1 MRRLF
6 VLLLLGAGLLAPAAP
21 IIAVAD
27 DATGISQLA
36 GMLSGQEPASILAVV
51 AERFAE
57 ASQSEEALSFLNEA
71 ILGLNEIDPAEQ
83 GQQTFFVCVRAARI
97 AEIDPDLRHL
107 LSDCL
112 THADQ
117 AVSNAVAQGN
127 LTYELAALHIRLHE
141 VLLDFGFAGE
151 SRLALAFSVG
161 SVWQNLE
168 RNSRITLGR
177 RLIDA
182 LHRQE
187 DDAGAAQL
195 CLQTLDAVQDGNAQS
210 LNAIWAIVVPDFD
223 CLQRLPDDR
232 QDQLMQSL
240 IAVVDTLESPAGH
253 DEDVAEVAAATSYG
267 IEVGSLFPIAEA
279 LQAAGFPEDRC
290 PEGTALNCLIDL
302 ALAGAED
309 WEEYDLNLPLQI
321 YNLTLLAGSPD
332 QQVRARARFQQT
344 FVEVLRSSNRFS
356 DDPAEVAA
364 LNREVLV
371 NVSQL
376 QARDGQAQS
385 AANTYSS
392 AGSIPIGQRWQELS
406 SVIYIAEALA
416 RAGDIEQAV
425 NFFEHTWPWRTDIS
439 YLFGEAP
446 GQGDLLWSDFIRIAR
461 FYFAAG
467 YPDRGRQV
475 LVLGTQAALNA
486 GQIVAIG
493 QAQMAFGFTSDAR
506 DSFQLARVFSG
517 GVNREAMPLDI
528 TTLSAVSQFPSVAN
542 EVQLVPGY
550 MNEDDDLFWVSPQ
563 FILH

>member
-6 VLLLLGAGLLAPAAP
+6 VLLLLGAGLVTPAAP
-21 IIAVAD
+21 ISAIAD

-57 ASQSEEALSFLNEA
+57 ASQSEEAFSFLNEA
-71 ILGLNEIDPAEQ
+71 ILGLNELDPVEQ

-97 AEIDPDLRHL
+97 AGIDSGLRHL

-112 THADQ
+112 AHADET
-117 AVSNAVAQGN
+117 VSHAVAQGD
-127 LTYELAALHIRLHE
+127 LTYELATLHIRLHE
-141 VLLDFGFAGE
+141 VLWDFGFTGE
-151 SRLALAFSVG
+151 ARLALAFAVD
-161 SVWQNLE
+161 SVWPNLE

-177 RLIDA
+177 RFLEA
-182 LHRQE
+182 LHKQD
-187 DDAGAAQL
+187 DDADATQF
-195 CLQTLDAVQDGNAQS
+195 CLQILDAVQDGNAQS
-210 LNAIWAIVVPDFD
+210 LNAISAIVVPDFD

-232 QDQLMQSL
+232 HDQLMQSL
-240 IAVVDTLESPAGH
+240 IAVVDTLGSPAGH
-253 DEDVAEVAAATSYG
+253 DEDVAEVAAVTSYG

-290 PEGTALNCLIDL
+290 TEGTALNCFIDL

-332 QQVRARARFQQT
+332 QQVRARARFQQI

-376 QARDGQAQS
+376 QARNGHVQA
-385 AANTYSS
+385 AADTFSG
-392 AGSIPIGQRWQELS
+392 AGPIPIGQRWQELS
-406 SVIYIAEALA
+406 SVLYIAETQA
-416 RAGDIEQAV
+416 RAGDGEQAV
-425 NFFEHTWPWRTDIS
+425 DFFERTWPWKTDIS

-446 GQGDLLWSDFIRIAR
+446 GEGDLLWSDFIRIAR
-461 FYFAAG
+461 FYSATGF
-467 YPDRGRQV
+467 PDRAREI
-475 LVLGTQAALNA
+475 LNLGTQAALNSS
-486 GQIVAIG
+486 QIVAIG
-493 QAQMAFGFTSDAR
+493 QVQMAFGFILDAQ
-506 DSFQLARVFSG
+506 DTFQSARAFSG
-517 GVNREAMPLDI
+517 GINREATPLDI
-528 TTLSAVSQFPSVAN
+528 AIISGVSQVPPTGNAASVM
-542 EVQLVPGY
+542 PGY
-550 MNEDDDLFWVSPQ
+550 MSEDDDLFWVSPQ
-563 FILH
+563 YILH